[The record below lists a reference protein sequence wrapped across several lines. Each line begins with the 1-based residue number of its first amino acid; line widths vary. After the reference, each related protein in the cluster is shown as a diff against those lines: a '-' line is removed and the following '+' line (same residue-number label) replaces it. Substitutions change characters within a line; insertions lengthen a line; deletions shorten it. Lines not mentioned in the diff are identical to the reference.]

1 MIQPLSQLKKPCML
15 YGQQKTC
22 CTEPEKLKQFVANVK
37 VSIYRKMNISYTET
51 LWIYI
56 KC

>member
-1 MIQPLSQLKKPCML
+1 MIQPLSQLKKPCMS

-22 CTEPEKLKQFVANVK
+22 RTEPEKLKQFVANVK

-51 LWIYI
+51 L
-56 KC
+56 